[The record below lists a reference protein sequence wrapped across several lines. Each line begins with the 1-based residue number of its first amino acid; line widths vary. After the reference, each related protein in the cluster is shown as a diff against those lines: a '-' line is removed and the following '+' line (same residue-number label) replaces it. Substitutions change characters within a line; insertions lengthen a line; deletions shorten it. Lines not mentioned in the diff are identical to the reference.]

1 VVSSSWDDDDDDDD
15 DDSLARETDARRDA

>member
-1 VVSSSWDDDDDDDD
+1 VVSSSWDDDDDDV

>member
-1 VVSSSWDDDDDDDD
+1 VVSSSWDDDDDDD